1 MRKTIVE
8 KQIQMERL
16 KLEIKL
22 YRIINPQ
29 IFFLN
34 EWAKLERR
42 NQESVSRMTRKLSGL
57 SVRLPL
63 VQGAKVLYWLY
74 MLIYIYIYIYIYI
87 HFHVSALIFSVFE
100 NYCFLIGPEK
110 VHPTQSIK

>member
-74 MLIYIYIYIYIYI
+74 MLIYIYIYIYI
-87 HFHVSALIFSVFE
+87 FIFISPLSS
-100 NYCFLIGPEK
+100 FLF
-110 VHPTQSIK
+110 